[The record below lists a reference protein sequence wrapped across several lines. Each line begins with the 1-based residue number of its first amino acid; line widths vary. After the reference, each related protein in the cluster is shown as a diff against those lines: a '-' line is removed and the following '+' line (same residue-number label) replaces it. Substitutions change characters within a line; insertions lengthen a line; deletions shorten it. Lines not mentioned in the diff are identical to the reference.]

1 MVAVVERGG
10 FLWFYE
16 FLFDFVAFIYFFGPG
31 ILLHGGHSHWLTDG
45 GTLGFSDGFITYGQG
60 GWLYV
65 AGFFLICMGLAFCPS
80 FFELSTSG
88 FILLPFWVLS
98 FCEVVVGDLEA
109 CFCCCALL
117 R

>member
-1 MVAVVERGG
+1 MSR
-10 FLWFYE
+10 
-16 FLFDFVAFIYFFGPG
+16 
-31 ILLHGGHSHWLTDG
+31 
-45 GTLGFSDGFITYGQG
+45 
-60 GWLYV
+60 
-65 AGFFLICMGLAFCPS
+65 GFFLISMGLAFCPS

-109 CFCCCALL
+109 CFCCCATLFLVKSVLLTPRCCFGLCCALL